1 MHNLSGPTNWT
12 ARLDVSRR
20 GRATTVR
27 HVDFVPVSASAP
39 LRLVDR
45 YGSRPQFDDTRF
57 DDDSTGKRKGTTIQ
71 MMIAFNWWNPLEGKA
86 VPGINTAFLVSLIAA
101 TVLTLV
107 AIPYGKRRPKGT
119 PFSWGEAMLGSV
131 YVFGVLFL
139 AFGVVPHQWIDHADK
154 NLGWDRTNIIY
165 GPFDILKP
173 EPLGG
178 WNPITLQY
186 EAIRD
191 IIVVLIH
198 VYFFGL
204 MLFIWSWW
212 QKRGDDAGQKEIETS
227 SYGRP
232 LVKKS

>member
-1 MHNLSGPTNWT
+1 M
-12 ARLDVSRR
+12 
-20 GRATTVR
+20 
-27 HVDFVPVSASAP
+27 
-39 LRLVDR
+39 
-45 YGSRPQFDDTRF
+45 
-57 DDDSTGKRKGTTIQ
+57 TIE
-71 MMIAFNWWNPLEGKA
+71 MIAFNWWNPLEGKA
-86 VPGINTAFLVSLIAA
+86 VPGVNTAFLVSLVVT
-101 TVLTLV
+101 TVLTLA

-131 YVFGVLFL
+131 YTFGVMFL
-139 AFGVVPHQWIDHADK
+139 AFGVVPHQWVDHADK

-186 EAIRD
+186 EAVRD
-191 IIVVLIH
+191 VVVVVIH

-212 QKRGDDAGQKEIETS
+212 QKRGDTVTKELPTS
-227 SYGRP
+227 TYGRP